1 MKIDEI
7 KKQCIEMGGSKL
19 SCTSAMIAYD
29 QYMAINKQNNIDK

>member
-1 MKIDEI
+1 MKLDEI

-29 QYMAINKQNNIDK
+29 QYLAINKYKSIDK

>member
-29 QYMAINKQNNIDK
+29 QYLAMNKQNNIDK